1 MQNQNFNNTIYNI
14 FGFLPRLTF
23 SGLIEILIL
32 SFLIYKFLM
41 WIKNTKSWNLL
52 KGIFII
58 MGFIVIAVVCN
69 FTVILW
75 LLEQV
80 AGIAVITIV
89 IIFQN
94 DLRQALERIGR
105 HRYFRMLLPEKIY
118 KNRIYEKTILEIT
131 KAVFDMAKVKT
142 GALIVIE
149 QNDDLSDIEKTGI
162 KIDGEVSS
170 ALLINIFE
178 KNTPLHDGAV
188 VISGNIIK
196 SATCY
201 LPLSERQNISKDLG
215 TRHRAAIGMSEKTDS
230 YTIVVSEETGQVS
243 FVVNGQIQH
252 MDTEKMLQE
261 ELIKVMTN
269 DDVEKKETNID
280 MINKLREYL
289 NEKTKVR

>member
-1 MQNQNFNNTIYNI
+1 
-14 FGFLPRLTF
+14 
-23 SGLIEILIL
+23 
-32 SFLIYKFLM
+32 
-41 WIKNTKSWNLL
+41 
-52 KGIFII
+52 

-215 TRHRAAIGMSEKTDS
+215 TRHRAAIGISEKTDS

-243 FVVNGQIQH
+243 FVVNGQIQR
-252 MDTEKMLQE
+252 MDTEKMLKE

-269 DDVEKKETNID
+269 DDVEKKDINID
-280 MINKLREYL
+280 MINKIREYL
-289 NEKTKVR
+289 NEKTKAR